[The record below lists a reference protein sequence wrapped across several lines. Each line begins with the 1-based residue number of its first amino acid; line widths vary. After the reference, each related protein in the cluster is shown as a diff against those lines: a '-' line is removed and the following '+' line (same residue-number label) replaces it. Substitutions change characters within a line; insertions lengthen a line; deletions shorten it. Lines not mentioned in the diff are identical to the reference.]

1 MPTMKG
7 REIMD
12 SKLALV
18 ACGVFA
24 STALTAP
31 PRSPAKVKRAQFDSA
46 KKAADALIQVAAS
59 FDPVAAK
66 EILGPGSD
74 DLVSS
79 EDPIADKN
87 QAQALSEK
95 TKEKLSIE
103 PDKKDSNRAIIRV
116 GNDGYTL
123 PIPLVKR

>member
-1 MPTMKG
+1 MPIMKG

-12 SKLALV
+12 SKLILVTCALV
-18 ACGVFA
+18 AW
-24 STALTAP
+24 TALAAP
-31 PRSPAKVKRAQFDSA
+31 SRSPAEVKQAQFDSA
-46 KKAADALIQVAAS
+46 KQAADALIQVAAS

-87 QAQALSEK
+87 QAYALSEK
-95 TKEKLSIE
+95 AEEKLSIE
-103 PDKKDSNRAIIRV
+103 PDK
-116 GNDGYTL
+116 
-123 PIPLVKR
+123 